1 MKVSEIG
8 QFALIDK
15 LAKMVEATRDEKVPS
30 WRELIVGIGD
40 DCAAWDCNGA
50 IQLAHVDCQVEGVH
64 FRPEY
69 GSWRELG
76 WKALA
81 VITSDVAA
89 KGGSPRYAMVSLTIP
104 GGMEVSSVTDLYAGM
119 LDLAKEYGIA
129 VIGGHI
135 SGASLFTTTIAI
147 TGAATGNIPLRSA
160 AKPGDKIAVTG
171 ALGGAAA
178 YVEML
183 ENKLKIDT
191 DCAKALRTT
200 FLHPQPRVKEGQ
212 LLVKEGIKADMD
224 ISDGVASDM
233 RHICRA
239 SKVGA
244 IIRADLV
251 PINPTVKTCFDAK
264 DALELALGGGED
276 YELLFTGDE
285 ATIARVRAKSEIP
298 VTIIGDVV
306 AEHRGEVVIVDAND
320 RPVTLKRT
328 GWDHF
333 ATAGQS

>member
-1 MKVSEIG
+1 VKVSEIG
-8 QFALIDK
+8 QFALIDR

-50 IQLAHVDCQVEGVH
+50 VQLAHVDCQVEGVH
-64 FRPEY
+64 FRTEY
-69 GSWRELG
+69 GTWRELG

-104 GGMEVSSVTDLYAGM
+104 GEMEVASITDLYAGL

-135 SGASLFTTTIAI
+135 SGATLFTTTIAI

-160 AKPGDKIAVTG
+160 ARPGDKIAVTG
-171 ALGGAAA
+171 TLGGSAA

-183 ENKLKIDT
+183 EKKLLLDER
-191 DCAKALRTT
+191 CAASLKKT
-200 FLHPQPRVKEGQ
+200 FLHPYPRVKEGQ
-212 LLVKEGIKADMD
+212 LLVKEGIKAGMD

-233 RHICRA
+233 KHICRA
-239 SKVGA
+239 SHVGA
-244 IIRADLV
+244 VIEARLV
-251 PINPTVKTCFDAK
+251 PVNPTVKACFSTK
-264 DALELALGGGED
+264 ETLELALGGGED

-285 ATIARVRAKSEIP
+285 AAIARVNAKSDIP
-298 VTIIGDVV
+298 ITIIGDVV
-306 AEHRGEVVIVDAND
+306 AEHPGELTVVDAD
-320 RPVTLKRT
+320 GKPVALGRT

-333 ATAGQS
+333 K